1 MIACRAHATFHVMS
15 QRVVGFSLFLAL
27 AASSAPAASPPD
39 TLAFGRFG
47 TVHLYHPD
55 GQPTEVV
62 LFISGDGGWNKGVI
76 DMAQALTSLDAVVV
90 GIDINHYLA
99 AAAKA
104 PDRCVYAAADLEALS
119 QYVQVELAL
128 PDYLTPVL
136 VGYSSGATLAY
147 ATLVQAPEGTFKGAI
162 SLSFCPDLSL
172 KKPLCEG
179 AGLHWHTAPSG
190 RDFVFDPA
198 SDLAVPW
205 TVLQGEIDKVCKASQ
220 AEAFAAKAGS
230 AQMVLLPRV
239 GHGFSVQANWLPQ
252 LRQAFAR
259 TIGNGQPG
267 NEPAGDSLEGLPLV
281 EVQPQGELRST
292 IAVVLSGDGGWAS
305 LDRQVGDALAARGYP
320 VLGLNSLRY
329 FWRQRTPVEA
339 ASDLARILDRGFATW
354 KAPDAILVGYSLGA
368 EVLPF
373 MAAGLPPELLQRVRL
388 VALISP
394 GTRATFQ
401 FHLTEWFGGGADEGR
416 PIAPEILALR
426 GTPVLCI
433 FGSDETDSLC
443 PTLDPSWGWVKKVEL
458 AGGHHLGGDYELL
471 AATILADL
479 PPPTH

>member
-1 MIACRAHATFHVMS
+1 MKTRWLGLLLLISLAVSPGAAAA
-15 QRVVGFSLFLAL
+15 VG
-27 AASSAPAASPPD
+27 D
-39 TLAFGRFG
+39 TLTFGRFG
-47 TVHLYHPD
+47 TVHLYRP
-55 GQPTEVV
+55 GGAPTNVV

-76 DMAQALTSLDAVVV
+76 DMARALTGLGALVV

-99 AAAKA
+99 AAAQA
-104 PDRCVYAAADLEALS
+104 PDRCTYAAADLEALS

-128 PDYLTPVL
+128 PDYIAPVL

-147 ATLVQAPEGTFKGAI
+147 ASLVEAPEGTFKGAI
-162 SLSFCPDLSL
+162 SLSFCPDLPL

-179 AGLHWHTAPSG
+179 AGLHWHANSRSRG
-190 RDFVFDPA
+190 AVFDPA
-198 SDLAVPW
+198 PELAVPW
-205 TVLQGEIDKVCKASQ
+205 TVLQGEIDRVCQAPQ
-220 AEAFAAKAGS
+220 AEAFAGQVGS
-230 AQMVLLPRV
+230 AQVVLLPRV

-252 LRQAFAR
+252 FKEAFAR
-259 TIGNGQPG
+259 ISGTGPPG
-267 NEPAGDSLEGLPLV
+267 TGPAGDSIEGLPLV
-281 EVQPQGELRST
+281 EVQPQGEVQSS

-305 LDRQVGDALAARGYP
+305 LDRQVGNALAARGYP
-320 VLGLNSLRY
+320 VIGLNSLRY

-339 ASDLARILDRGFATW
+339 ASDLARILGRGFATW
-354 KAPDAILVGYSLGA
+354 KVPSAILVGYSLGA

-373 MAAGLPPELLQRVRL
+373 MAAGLPPELLERVRL

-394 GTRATFQ
+394 GTTATFQ
-401 FHLTEWFGGGADEGR
+401 FHLTEWFGAGADEGR

-433 FGSDETDSLC
+433 FGSDEQDSLC

-458 AGGHHLGGDYELL
+458 AGGHHLGGDYKLL

-479 PPPTH
+479 PPPTR